1 MGILGFIVMIAL
13 VVTGI
18 VNAGSSSELVDVPSA
33 FITAGAWAAALL
45 MSFGR
50 GCNTAV
56 RAVFSKA
63 ASREMLALGVAVFE
77 RGQSYAVG
85 SGVLGTLVGVVI
97 MLGNLDDPA
106 RIGPGLAVA
115 HLTLVYGLL
124 LAYAIQLP
132 IVASLRRRLGE
143 MEGTPS

>member
-13 VVTGI
+13 VA
-18 VNAGSSSELVDVPSA
+18 AGTVHAGFFSKLVDVPSVT
-33 FITAGAWAAALL
+33 ITLGGWAAALL

-50 GCNTAV
+50 GCFTAIG
-56 RAVFSKA
+56 AVFSRT

-85 SGVLGTLVGVVI
+85 CGVLGTLVGLVI
-97 MLGNLDDPA
+97 MLSKLDDPA

-115 HLTLVYGLL
+115 LLTLIYGLF

>member
-1 MGILGFIVMIAL
+1 MGILGFIVMIVL
-13 VVTGI
+13 VAAGI
-18 VNAGSSSELVDVPSA
+18 VHAGFFSQLANAGSAL
-33 FITAGAWAAALL
+33 ITVGACCAALL

-50 GCNTAV
+50 GCDTAV
-56 RAVFSKA
+56 RAVFSKG

-85 SGVLGTLVGVVI
+85 SGVLGTLVGTVI
-97 MLGNLDDPA
+97 MLGRLDDPA

-115 HLTLVYGLL
+115 FLTLAYGLF
-124 LAYAIQLP
+124 LAYAILLP
-132 IVASLRRRLGE
+132 TVASLRRRLGE

>member
-13 VVTGI
+13 VVGGI
-18 VNAGSSSELVDVPSA
+18 IHAGFLSQLVDMGSA
-33 FITAGAWAAALL
+33 FITVGVWCAALL
-45 MSFGR
+45 MSFGW
-50 GCNTAV
+50 GCYTAI
-56 RAVFSKA
+56 RAVFSRT

-85 SGVLGTLVGVVI
+85 SGVLGSLVGAVI
-97 MLGNLDDPA
+97 MLRKLDDPA
-106 RIGPGLAVA
+106 AIGPGLACA
-115 HLTLVYGLL
+115 FLTLAYGLFM
-124 LAYAIQLP
+124 AYAILPP

>member
-85 SGVLGTLVGVVI
+85 SGVLGTLVGTVI

-106 RIGPGLAVA
+106 AIGPGLAVA
-115 HLTLVYGLL
+115 FLTLIYGLL
-124 LAYAIQLP
+124 LAYGIQLP
-132 IVASLRRRLGE
+132 IVASLRRRLEE
-143 MEGTPS
+143 MDETPS

>member
-13 VVTGI
+13 VVGGI
-18 VNAGSSSELVDVPSA
+18 VHAGFLSELVGVPSA
-33 FITAGAWAAALL
+33 IITVGVWCAALL
-45 MSFGR
+45 MSFGK
-50 GCNTAV
+50 GCSTAI
-56 RAVFSKA
+56 RAVFSRT

-85 SGVLGTLVGVVI
+85 CGVLGTLVGTVI
-97 MLGNLDDPA
+97 MLSKLDDPA

-115 HLTLVYGLL
+115 LLTLIYGLF
-124 LAYAIQLP
+124 LAYGILLP

>member
-18 VNAGSSSELVDVPSA
+18 VNAGFLSELVDVPSA

-56 RAVFSKA
+56 RAVFSRT

-106 RIGPGLAVA
+106 AIGPGLAVA

>member
-106 RIGPGLAVA
+106 AIGPGLAVA